1 MTNKNTNKQRREFQ
15 RVTANVRKTGTTGQ
29 IVKEGAEDQLNTVG
43 GRWHL
48 SWGGTDTLMNCYRSS
63 SSLLQDNFVLSLIR
77 LDVGN

>member
-29 IVKEGAEDQLNTVG
+29 IVKEGAEGQLNTVG

-48 SWGGTDTLMNCYRSS
+48 S
-63 SSLLQDNFVLSLIR
+63 
-77 LDVGN
+77 